1 MFKICPRCGDEFVPH
16 VEVCPDCRVPLQAS
30 DGAPPVPRAAEAPAP
45 LALESAVALQRG
57 TTSELRQIAEALGA
71 AGVACA
77 IDTDPPGGVL
87 RGAPQRGRTA
97 QEAPLAVFVDERD
110 AAEARRVLGEWLAS
124 AIPGSEHAAAAGS
137 IDACPGCGE
146 PLPEHPTACAS
157 CGLEF
162 PPLELPCPRCGQA
175 VAAEAESCAAC
186 GHRP

>member
-16 VEVCPDCRVPLQAS
+16 VESCPDCRVPLQAS
-30 DGAPPVPRAAEAPAP
+30 DGTPPPPRSERVDAPLQRERAVSLRHGAPAD
-45 LALESAVALQRG
+45 LREIADALS
-57 TTSELRQIAEALGA
+57 A
-71 AGVACA
+71 AGLACA
-77 IDTDPPGGVL
+77 IDADPPHGLG
-87 RGAPQRGRTA
+87 
-97 QEAPLAVFVDERD
+97 VFVDERD
-110 AAEARRVLGEWLAS
+110 VAAGQRVLAQWMET
-124 AIPGSEHAAAAGS
+124 AIPGAEQVAGGS

-162 PPLELPCPRCGQA
+162 PPLELPCPRCGQP